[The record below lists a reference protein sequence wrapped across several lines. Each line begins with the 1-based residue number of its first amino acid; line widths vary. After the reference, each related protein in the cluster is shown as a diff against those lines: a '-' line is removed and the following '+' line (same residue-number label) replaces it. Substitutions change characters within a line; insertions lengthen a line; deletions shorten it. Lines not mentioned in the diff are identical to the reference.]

1 MRRIE
6 NIVLTVAAV
15 VIGFSVLAYN
25 LAGAIFPE
33 ALDVP
38 KSSYLENRF
47 YTGCTEITP
56 KSVSSGEFQESL
68 DACLADHVPARNQVV
83 LYNALLQRAS
93 IATSAGLFGFDVYPT
108 FLGSRYYV
116 IPRDNLI
123 VDRAEEQPSDA
134 DAEALEAWVSTLNGV
149 AQNHPN
155 INFVYD
161 CIARH
166 DQCEA
171 NPTYQYYSNR
181 LDPTWAQ
188 ANIIDRL
195 NPHLNAFVDPVE
207 SYDEIVEEWYNA
219 DPHWT
224 LKRALESYN
233 KIAERLNLTV
243 YPYDN
248 PVVAVDSWHGGYA
261 KNGLDLDVSTKLE
274 DLPIDFSQLSFYRLQ
289 EEGGGEISVGSRD
302 GILSGQVTPSD
313 EVESMYYEYF
323 GGGQME
329 VRNSGANNGRNVLV
343 ITDSLSYSLTRFIA
357 SNYDQSTFILPG
369 NDHFGSSFEEY
380 IERYKPDDVIVL
392 THVSKYISIA
402 EFSPEF
408 IGLPGVSSQKQK

>member
-6 NIVLTVAAV
+6 NIFLALVA
-15 VIGFSVLAYN
+15 VIVGFSVLAYN
-25 LAGAIFPE
+25 LVGAIAPG
-33 ALDVP
+33 AVDVP
-38 KSSYLENRF
+38 DSSNLENRF
-47 YTGCTEITP
+47 YNDCSELTP
-56 KSVSSGEFQESL
+56 QTLLDKEFQQSL
-68 DACLADHVPARNQVV
+68 DAYLADHVPARDQVV
-83 LYNALLQRAS
+83 LCNAALQRAS

-123 VDRAEEQPSDA
+123 VDGAEEQPSEKDA
-134 DAEALEAWVSTLNGV
+134 AALEAWVRTLNGV
-149 AQNHPN
+149 AQSHPD

-171 NPTYQYYSNR
+171 NPTYRYFSNR
-181 LDPTWAQ
+181 LDPAWAQ

-195 NPHLNAFVDPVE
+195 DSHLNAFVDPVE
-207 SYDEIVEEWYNA
+207 SYDEIVQEWYNA

-224 LKRALESYN
+224 LERALKSYN
-233 KIAERLNLTV
+233 KIANRLALTT
-243 YPYDN
+243 YSYND
-248 PVVAVDSWHGGYA
+248 PVEVIDSWYGGYA
-261 KNGLDLDVSTKLE
+261 KNGLDLDVAAKLE
-274 DLPIDFSQLSFYRLQ
+274 DLPIDFSQLRFYRLQ
-289 EEGGGEISVGSRD
+289 EEGGAEITVGFRD
-302 GILSGQVTPSD
+302 EVLSGKPVPSD
-313 EVESMYYEYF
+313 RGESMYYLYF

-343 ITDSLSYSLTRFIA
+343 VTDSLSYSLTRFIA
-357 SNYDQSTFILPG
+357 SNYSQSTFLLPG
-369 NDHFGSSFEEY
+369 NDHFASSFEEY
-380 IERYKPDDVIVL
+380 IDRYNPDDVIVL

-408 IGLPGVSSQKQK
+408 IGLPGAQSSR

>member
-33 ALDVP
+33 ALEVP

-68 DACLADHVPARNQVV
+68 DACLADHVPARDQVV
-83 LYNALLQRAS
+83 LYNAALQRAS
-93 IATSAGLFGFDVYPT
+93 VATMASIFGFDVYPT

-116 IPRDNLI
+116 VPRDNLI
-123 VDRAEEQPSDA
+123 VDRAEEQPA
-134 DAEALEAWVSTLNGV
+134 DSSQEELDAWVNTLNTA
-149 AQNHPN
+149 AQNHPDVR
-155 INFVYD
+155 IVYD
-161 CIARH
+161 CVARH
-166 DQCEA
+166 DQSEA
-171 NPTYQYYSNR
+171 NPTYRYYSNR
-181 LDPTWAQ
+181 LNPTWAQ
-188 ANIIDRL
+188 KNIIDRL
-195 NPHLNAFVDPVE
+195 DSKVDAFVDPVE
-207 SYDEIVEEWYNA
+207 SYDEILAEWYNA

-233 KIAERLNLTV
+233 KTAERLNLAV

-248 PVVAVDSWHGGYA
+248 PVVAVDSWYGGYA

-302 GILSGQVTPSD
+302 GVLSGQVTPSD

-329 VRNSGANNGRNVLV
+329 VRNSATNNGRNVLV
-343 ITDSLSYSLTRFIA
+343 VTDSLSYSLTRFIA

-392 THVSKYISIA
+392 THVSKYLSIA
-402 EFSPEF
+402 ESSPEF
-408 IGLPGVSSQKQK
+408 IGLPSAQSNK